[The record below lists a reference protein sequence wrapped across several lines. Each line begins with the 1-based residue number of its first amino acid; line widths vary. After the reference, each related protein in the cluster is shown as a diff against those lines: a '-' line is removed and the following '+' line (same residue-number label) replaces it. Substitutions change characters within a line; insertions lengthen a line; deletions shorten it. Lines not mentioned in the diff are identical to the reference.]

1 MGMKKLLLSLGV
13 IAVFTVYSLVERHQ
27 ATGIVLTPSTATPN
41 QPPSSPGTGSGSSTT
56 TANQSSANSSSSA
69 SSSTQYKDG
78 TYTGPSSDAFYGNV
92 KVAVTISGGKIIAVT
107 FLDHPS
113 DNPNSIDINQQA
125 MPFLQQEAIKAQS
138 ANVNIISGATDT
150 SQAFIQSLTSALSQA
165 M

>member
-13 IAVFTVYSLVERHQ
+13 IAVFVVYSLVERHQ
-27 ATGIVLTPSTATPN
+27 ATGIVLSPATTAPSQPTNTAN
-41 QPPSSPGTGSGSSTT
+41 TGSGSN
-56 TANQSSANSSSSA
+56 TAAANSSA

-92 KVAVTISGGKIIAVT
+92 KVAVTISGGKITAVT